1 MSEIRILHRYIQVM
15 EQKEVN
21 VSRVRAMGEL
31 ITEYCQ
37 KGPENK
43 GKSLEIHVPDI
54 SRQRHRNRGNRRR
67 HHGGGGGRRYNNN
80 QRRGNNYNHHST
92 KRRRQY

>member
-67 HHGGGGGRRYNNN
+67 HGGGGGRRYNNN
-80 QRRGNNYNHHST
+80 HQRRGNNYNNHQS

>member
-1 MSEIRILHRYIQVM
+1 
-15 EQKEVN
+15 
-21 VSRVRAMGEL
+21 MGEL

-37 KGPENK
+37 RGPENK
-43 GKSLEIHVPDI
+43 GKSLEIHAPDI
-54 SRQRHRNRGNRRR
+54 SRQRHGNRGNRRR

-80 QRRGNNYNHHST
+80 QRRGNNYNHHPT

>member
-1 MSEIRILHRYIQVM
+1 M

-37 KGPENK
+37 RGPENK

-54 SRQRHRNRGNRRR
+54 SRQRHGNRGNRRR
-67 HHGGGGGRRYNNN
+67 HGGGGGGGRRYNNN
-80 QRRGNNYNHHST
+80 QRRGNNNYNHHS

>member
-54 SRQRHRNRGNRRR
+54 SRQRHGNRGNRRR
-67 HHGGGGGRRYNNN
+67 HGGGGGV
-80 QRRGNNYNHHST
+80 
-92 KRRRQY
+92 KRFFCKKW